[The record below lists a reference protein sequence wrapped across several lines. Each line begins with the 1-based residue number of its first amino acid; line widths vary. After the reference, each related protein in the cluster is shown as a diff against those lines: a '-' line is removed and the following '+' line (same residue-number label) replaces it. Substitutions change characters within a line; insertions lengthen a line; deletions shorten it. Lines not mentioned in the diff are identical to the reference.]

1 MGEFGQSN
9 LEEEAIVFE
18 SLLQNWDGEEVI
30 IRHDRLSGAWIFIAI
45 HSTKRGPAGGGTR
58 MKSYPT
64 PHDALEDV
72 LRLSAG
78 MTFKFAVPG
87 MSFGG
92 GKAVICVPQNFDS
105 NLRPD
110 LLRRYGALVKQLNG
124 LYYTGPDVGTSAE
137 DMDVIAETGSPYV
150 FGRTPAHGGAG
161 SSGPITGIGV
171 FAGIQTVCEHLYGS
185 TSLKGKRVLVQGVGA
200 VGRKLIE
207 LLLNDGAEVLFN
219 DVSESV
225 IKHFRDER
233 RLKFVPSES
242 LYAAECDIFSP
253 NALGGVLNRE
263 TIPQL
268 KCRAVAGG
276 ANNQLASADDAE
288 RLRSRGILY
297 APDYVINVGGA
308 MGITG
313 QESLGWS
320 KEEAEKRVIHSVQSA
335 LRKIFKLAAEQN
347 ITTEEAA
354 RKVADEH
361 LGR

>member
-1 MGEFGQSN
+1 M
-9 LEEEAIVFE
+9 FE

-30 IRHDRLSGAWIFIAI
+30 VRHDTISGAWIFIAI

-58 MKSYPT
+58 FNSYST

-72 LRLSAG
+72 LRLSAS
-78 MTFKFAVPG
+78 MTLKFAVPG

-92 GKAVICVPQNFDS
+92 GKAVINVPQNFDLK
-105 NLRPD
+105 LRPD

-137 DMDVIAETGSPYV
+137 DMDVIAETGSPFV
-150 FGRTPAHGGAG
+150 FGRTAAHGGAG

-171 FAGIQTVCEHLYGS
+171 FAGIQIVCEHLYGNV
-185 TSLKGKRVLVQGVGA
+185 SLKGKRVLVQGVGA
-200 VGRKLIE
+200 VGTKLIE

-219 DVSESV
+219 DVSESA

-233 RLKFVPSES
+233 RLKFVPNDS
-242 LYAAECDIFSP
+242 LYATECDIFSP
-253 NALGGVLNRE
+253 NALGSILNRE

-276 ANNQLASADDAE
+276 ANNQLASPDDAE
-288 RLRSRGILY
+288 RLRSRSILY

-320 KEEAEKRVIHSVQSA
+320 KAEAERRVIESVQSA
-335 LRKIFKLAAEQN
+335 LRKIFEIASTQN

-354 RKVADEH
+354 RKVADEQ
-361 LGR
+361 LGI